1 MEVTISIINYNYGQ
15 YLIEAIES
23 ALNQTTNAVY
33 EVLVIDDGS
42 TDNSDEII
50 ATYQSNAK
58 FRSSKTENRGFAAA
72 LSRALTEARGEY
84 VFFMDSDDH
93 FLTNKLEFILPIMK
107 KNNFFFVAD
116 SPKPFDLMGTIYK
129 HNNAAG
135 CTSTVV
141 VNRKK
146 ALLLCPVENEIW
158 YNSLYQLGL
167 GIYLNETYTN
177 YRMHNSSMTNRSI
190 PGKQNAYLSNITH
203 NLSNQL
209 ARESTNIAKGLG
221 VPISKVIKVSN
232 FYKSQAYYNEVEMH
246 LELASR
252 LIAFKS
258 FIKMFYFGIISKN
271 KIQLFDLKM
280 LLKIIVLKP
289 SNKFRI

>member
-15 YLIEAIES
+15 YLTQAIES
-23 ALNQTTNAVY
+23 ALNQTTYVDY

-50 ATYQSNAK
+50 ASYQSNAR

-72 LSRALTEARGEY
+72 LTRAITEARGEY
-84 VFFMDSDDH
+84 VFFMDADDH
-93 FLTNKLEFILPIMK
+93 FLTNKLEFILPLMK
-107 KNNFFFVAD
+107 KNNFFFLAD
-116 SPKPFDLMGTIYK
+116 SPKPFDSMGTIYK

-146 ALLLCPVENEIW
+146 ALVLCPVENEIW
-158 YNSLYQLGL
+158 LHTLNKLDF
-167 GIYLNETYTN
+167 GIILKESYTN

-190 PGKQNAYLSNITH
+190 PGKWSSYLEKMTH

-209 ARESTNIAKGLG
+209 ARESINIAKSLD
-221 VPISKVIKVSN
+221 VPVYKVIKVSN
-232 FYKSQAYYNEVEMH
+232 FFKALAYYNEIEMN
-246 LELASR
+246 LELKSR
-252 LIAFKS
+252 KKAFKAYLNMLYY
-258 FIKMFYFGIISKN
+258 KLLSKD
-271 KIQLFDLKM
+271 KLQLFDFKM
-280 LLKIIVLKP
+280 LVKVILLRSSK
-289 SNKFRI
+289 NFE